1 MIQITN
7 AAKKMLVSS
16 WKNGGKKYLE
26 LGVKS
31 GGCSGFKYYLKPS
44 NDKQK
49 FDEVIKINEAK
60 LKIEGTSQIHLI
72 GTEIDWKE
80 DLMGNRFV
88 FNNPNSTIKCG
99 CGESFG

>member
-60 LKIEGTSQIHLI
+60 L
-72 GTEIDWKE
+72 EIDWKE